1 MRNRFGCFL
10 RVLSRWKTA
19 VFCLI
24 LCTVLVFGM
33 FPCAPFSAEELF
45 YDISDLS
52 VYPVSGGSL
61 YFYPAEGTVVGC
73 DPSVTFAEIP
83 SAIDGVAVKKVGEY
97 SFAGLPELTGVALPD
112 TVTEIGDFAFSECVS
127 LTDITL
133 PESVKI
139 IGVGAFLSCLSLPRI
154 EIPSG
159 AFLRD
164 SLGSETIPEPLS
176 FADFLFYGCFSLS
189 EIEVRSGNLL
199 YSSINGVLMN
209 REQTKILK
217 YPGGKTGSSYQIPDC
232 VTDISVL
239 AFSDSTALTA
249 LVVGDGNPVYA
260 SENGFLLSKDKKILF
275 RSVLGGYSS
284 ALPEGITEIGDF
296 AFFGGFCPASV
307 VIPDTVTKIGAY
319 AFAAGLYPA
328 FTLPSGL
335 CEIGDCAF
343 QGLVPAEILF
353 QGEKAG
359 WEQIRFGESVFAFGT
374 KVIGAS
380 GETVYVLN
388 FLGDVNGDGGVDVRD
403 SVLVARYL
411 AKWEIVIDLQ
421 AADIDHSGD
430 VNSRDR
436 ILLVRH
442 LASWDIPYFH
452 PFFS

>member
-164 SLGSETIPEPLS
+164 SLGSETIP
-176 FADFLFYGCFSLS
+176 
-189 EIEVRSGNLL
+189 
-199 YSSINGVLMN
+199 
-209 REQTKILK
+209 
-217 YPGGKTGSSYQIPDC
+217 
-232 VTDISVL
+232 
-239 AFSDSTALTA
+239 
-249 LVVGDGNPVYA
+249 
-260 SENGFLLSKDKKILF
+260 
-275 RSVLGGYSS
+275 
-284 ALPEGITEIGDF
+284 
-296 AFFGGFCPASV
+296 
-307 VIPDTVTKIGAY
+307 
-319 AFAAGLYPA
+319 
-328 FTLPSGL
+328 
-335 CEIGDCAF
+335 
-343 QGLVPAEILF
+343 
-353 QGEKAG
+353 
-359 WEQIRFGESVFAFGT
+359 
-374 KVIGAS
+374 
-380 GETVYVLN
+380 
-388 FLGDVNGDGGVDVRD
+388 
-403 SVLVARYL
+403 
-411 AKWEIVIDLQ
+411 
-421 AADIDHSGD
+421 
-430 VNSRDR
+430 
-436 ILLVRH
+436 
-442 LASWDIPYFH
+442 
-452 PFFS
+452 